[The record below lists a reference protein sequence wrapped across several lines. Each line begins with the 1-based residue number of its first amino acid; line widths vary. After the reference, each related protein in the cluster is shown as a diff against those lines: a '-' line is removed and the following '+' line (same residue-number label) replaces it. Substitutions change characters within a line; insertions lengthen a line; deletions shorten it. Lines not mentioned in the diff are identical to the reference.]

1 MLMTLW
7 TLQQA
12 GVVTDVP
19 AGVWNG
25 IGVVGLV
32 VLLFWMLATGR
43 LATARELREKDRRIA
58 FLEKALTE
66 RDKQLSLVMSE
77 SIPVTS
83 TVLNALHHA
92 LEGGEK
98 P

>member
-1 MLMTLW
+1 MLLTLW
-7 TLQQA
+7 ALQQV
-12 GVVTDVP
+12 GVITDVP

-25 IGVVGLV
+25 IGVVGLI

-58 FLEKALTE
+58 FLERALTE
-66 RDKQLSLVMSE
+66 RDKQLSLVMGE

-92 LEGGEK
+92 LEGEAK